1 MLLCVLIFPLKKL
14 TYTQD
19 LLVFSSTGNAIC
31 VYSYFSSTE
40 NAIVCTQISFEKATH
55 ISFENATFHQQKMLL
70 CILRFPLKKLTYT
83 QDLLGFQHLDIFS
96 DLTKSTLTHYN
107 NYFAT
112 TILQI

>member
-1 MLLCVLIFPLKKL
+1 MLLCVLIFPLKNL

-19 LLVFSSTGNAIC
+19 LLVFSSTGNA
-31 VYSYFSSTE
+31 T
-40 NAIVCTQISFEKATH
+40 VCTH
-55 ISFENATFHQQKMLL
+55 ISSENATFHQQKMLL
-70 CILRFPLKKLTYT
+70 CVLRFPLKKLTYT

-96 DLTKSTLTHYN
+96 DFTKSTLTHYN